1 MDSVQHILLNL
12 FGGEITVDK
21 VTTMAV
27 GAYAVVKSFTEWR
40 AKAKLIKAEK
50 QLTATDK
57 QLQDQKKELEDIKS
71 GLSSLGEMLCVA
83 YLANPNVEETTK
95 KKIAVAATNLESISN
110 VALTKTTTTL
120 LESVTTYVPGTNI
133 SAQKQAIDD
142 AAKTETT
149 KVTTSAEE
157 TNSIIEQLE
166 V

>member
-1 MDSVQHILLNL
+1 
-12 FGGEITVDK
+12 
-21 VTTMAV
+21 
-27 GAYAVVKSFTEWR
+27 
-40 AKAKLIKAEK
+40 
-50 QLTATDK
+50 
-57 QLQDQKKELEDIKS
+57 
-71 GLSSLGEMLCVA
+71 MLCVA

>member
-1 MDSVQHILLNL
+1 MDSVQHLISTM

-21 VTTMAV
+21 VVTMLV
-27 GAYAVVKSFTEWR
+27 GAYAVVKSVTEWR
-40 AKAKLIKAEK
+40 AKAKLIKADK
-50 QLTATDK
+50 QLTETDR
-57 QLQDQKKELEDIKS
+57 QLKEQKKELEEIKS
-71 GLSSLGEMLCVA
+71 GLSNLGEMLCVA

-120 LESVTTYVPGTNI
+120 LETVTSYVPGTNI
-133 SAQKQAIDD
+133 SAQKENID
-142 AAKTETT
+142 KTTQEETS
-149 KVTTSAEE
+149 KVTTITEE